1 MIQVIKQTEIPQI
14 LVDNATTWT
23 NDLLAKI
30 DEIKAEKDKN
40 KLKKLQDEKDKLEG
54 KYNCEEVK
62 IALKNSSTK
71 NKCVFCECIPDV
83 SNYGEIEHFYPKSLY
98 PEKTF
103 EWDNLFW
110 SCKRCNNPKLNYDTF
125 NLPFLHPANDNAED
139 YFYYRDLLIE
149 PIVGATKFAAAE
161 ATKNICRLNARSEVI
176 AERSKILRQFYEN
189 STNIEELLNELNE
202 LNQNVARFRKIE
214 KLHNKLVYLKSLS
227 HSEETYAG
235 FLRYFLKQSP
245 IIQKAISTIN
255 ERHLDLGLTTPFAL
269 Y

>member
-30 DEIKAEKDKN
+30 EEIRAEKDKT

-54 KYNCEEVK
+54 KYNCKEVK
-62 IALKNSSTK
+62 DALKNSSTK

-110 SCKRCNNPKLNYDTF
+110 SCKRCNNPKLNYDTL
-125 NLPFLHPANDNAED
+125 NLPFLHPANDNAEE
-139 YFYYRDLLIE
+139 YFYYRGLLIE
-149 PIVGATKFAAAE
+149 TIAGTTKFAAAE
-161 ATKNICRLNARSEVI
+161 ATKITCKLNRTEIRREKA
-176 AERSKILRQFYEN
+176 KILISFHEN
-189 STNIEELLNELNE
+189 EDDIKELLNKLNE
-202 LNQNVARFRKIE
+202 LNQNAARLRKIE
-214 KLHNKLVYLKSLS
+214 KLHDKLFYLKSLS
-227 HSEETYAG
+227 HSAETYAG

-245 IIQKAISTIN
+245 IIEEAISTIN